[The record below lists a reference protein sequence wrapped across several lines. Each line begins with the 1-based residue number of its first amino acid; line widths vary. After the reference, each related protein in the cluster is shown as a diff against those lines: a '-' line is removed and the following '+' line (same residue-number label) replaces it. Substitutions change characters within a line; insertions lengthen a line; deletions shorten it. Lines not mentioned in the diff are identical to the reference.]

1 MCSTTDSGRKCF
13 QFSYSVGPWLWL
25 LLSLAAVMLSSHS
38 LPGAAP
44 DIARAASARLI
55 SLSHEVQSCYSC
67 YLYFTDEEAGN

>member
-1 MCSTTDSGRKCF
+1 M
-13 QFSYSVGPWLWL
+13 FSVFLLRGSVVVVTPVIGYCL
-25 LLSLAAVMLSSHS
+25 LSSHS

-44 DIARAASARLI
+44 DFARVAPACLI